1 MKIALVGIGKI
12 AVDQHVHAIFGSEQ
26 WSLGATVSRQGAI
39 ENIKSYKDFDL
50 LLAERSDIRVIS
62 FCLPPVP
69 RFDYAVK
76 ALKSGR
82 HVMLEKPPG
91 ATLSECHAL
100 IALAQKLRLSLYAT
114 WHSREADK
122 VTVAKKWLV
131 DKRLESLKVTWK
143 EDVRRWHPNQN
154 WIWEPGGM
162 GVFDPGI
169 NALSIVTEILPV
181 NIHLSD
187 AVLLVPENRQTP
199 IAADLKFYHPD
210 GAAVTAT
217 FDWRQKGEQ
226 IWTIEAVTDQ
236 GTLMLLDGGAR
247 IMVDGHKYVLEDDN
261 LLSGEYPRLYA
272 KMAALVAAGGIDM
285 DMRPMVHVSDA
296 LSLGRRQSVAPFFD

>member
-1 MKIALVGIGKI
+1 M
-12 AVDQHVHAIFGSEQ
+12 
-26 WSLGATVSRQGAI
+26 
-39 ENIKSYKDFDL
+39 
-50 LLAERSDIRVIS
+50 
-62 FCLPPVP
+62 
-69 RFDYAVK
+69 
-76 ALKSGR
+76 
-82 HVMLEKPPG
+82 
-91 ATLSECHAL
+91 
-100 IALAQKLRLSLYAT
+100 
-114 WHSREADK
+114 
-122 VTVAKKWLV
+122 
-131 DKRLESLKVTWK
+131 
-143 EDVRRWHPNQN
+143 
-154 WIWEPGGM
+154 
-162 GVFDPGI
+162 
-169 NALSIVTEILPV
+169 
-181 NIHLSD
+181 
-187 AVLLVPENRQTP
+187 VPENRQTP